1 MLIYVHRWFLSWFK
15 PDLSLLDGLLNVE
28 AKDSAFVGA
37 VVGNIMELVVFLPFK
52 FFSQGNHMISR

>member
-1 MLIYVHRWFLSWFK
+1 MLIYVQHWFLSWLK

-28 AKDSAFVGA
+28 AKDSAFIGV